1 MLLDTVVW
9 LSICFA
15 FAGPMLLSAVYE
27 YALDRKVLEFL
38 APPKGVPPKIP
49 MGLRAQL
56 LLAVVCG
63 NICMAVRERGDSE
76 SVEDRGRGGGA
87 DTENGLGFGI
97 SDKDKM
103 DETQHHRVVH
113 NSIWKRI
120 MTMVNEYEAIG
131 LDPDGS
137 VKEVV
142 SLPVKLKALLNSQA
156 R

>member
-38 APPKGVPPKIP
+38 SPPKGDPPRIP
-49 MGLRAQL
+49 MRLRAQL

-63 NICMAVRERGDSE
+63 NIRMAMLERSDSVSGSGSGTTRHDSGLDDPE
-76 SVEDRGRGGGA
+76 SPVTARTA
-87 DTENGLGFGI
+87 VC
-97 SDKDKM
+97 
-103 DETQHHRVVH
+103 HRLVH
-113 NSIWKRI
+113 NSTWKRI
-120 MTMVNEYEAIG
+120 VTMVDEYETARMEG
-131 LDPDGS
+131 TLDQQA
-137 VKEVV
+137 V
-142 SLPVKLKALLNSQA
+142 SLSTKLKSLLNSQA